1 MPKTSNAHAAVSAR
15 RGPAPVTRGSAGGL
29 VALVALV
36 GLSTATAQAPP
47 AAAPAAAPPASVKEL
62 GKDRYQIGTIVV
74 DRKAGRFIV
83 PGRILHI
90 DDAPLEYVAVGRAGH
105 KGYESLLELDAIG
118 TEFNLACILLG
129 LDNAAVRRPDFQFD
143 RRPPEGPPVVLALR
157 WQANGKSVEVPLGEA
172 LNFAQSPGAESA
184 SAAGAPPDDWVY
196 TGSFNTSNDGRY
208 AADVVGT
215 IVGFVHDPASIIEH
229 RAGLGIGA
237 YGSVQGNR
245 QLLPPIGS
253 PIELIVS
260 VPRSAD

>member
-1 MPKTSNAHAAVSAR
+1 MVHDEYTKNIHKGSFMSA
-15 RGPAPVTRGSAGGL
+15 SCN
-29 VALVALV
+29 ALVAIVALA
-36 GLSTATAQAPP
+36 GMSAAIAQAPP
-47 AAAPAAAPPASVKEL
+47 AAAPAAASPASVKEL

-74 DRKAGRFIV
+74 DRKAGQFTV

-90 DDAPLEYVAVGRAGH
+90 DDAPLEYIAVGRAGY

-143 RRPPEGPPVVLALR
+143 RRPPEGPPVLLGLR
-157 WQANGKSVEVPLGEA
+157 WQADGKSVEVPMRDA
-172 LNFAQSPGAESA
+172 LTFLQRPAAEGTP
-184 SAAGAPPDDWVY
+184 AAGPPPDDWVY
-196 TGSFNTSNDGRY
+196 TGSFNTSEDGRY

-237 YGSVQGNR
+237 YGSVQGNG

-253 PIELIVS
+253 PVELIVT
-260 VPRSAD
+260 VPRAAK

>member
-1 MPKTSNAHAAVSAR
+1 MPASFNA
-15 RGPAPVTRGSAGGL
+15 L
-29 VALVALV
+29 VALVALT
-36 GLSTATAQAPP
+36 GMSAAIAQAPP

-62 GKDRYQIGTIVV
+62 GKDRYQIGTIIV
-74 DRKAGRFIV
+74 DRKAGQFTV

-90 DDAPLEYVAVGRAGH
+90 DDAPLEYIAVGRAGY
-105 KGYESLLELDAIG
+105 KGYESLLELDAVG

-143 RRPPEGPPVVLALR
+143 RRPPEGPPVVLGLR
-157 WQANGKSVEVPLGEA
+157 WQTDGTTVEVPLRDA
-172 LNFAQSPGAESA
+172 LSFAQRPAADGAP
-184 SAAGAPPDDWVY
+184 AAGPPPDDWVY
-196 TGSFNTSNDGRY
+196 TGSFNTSEDGRY

-253 PIELIVS
+253 PVELIVT
-260 VPRSAD
+260 V